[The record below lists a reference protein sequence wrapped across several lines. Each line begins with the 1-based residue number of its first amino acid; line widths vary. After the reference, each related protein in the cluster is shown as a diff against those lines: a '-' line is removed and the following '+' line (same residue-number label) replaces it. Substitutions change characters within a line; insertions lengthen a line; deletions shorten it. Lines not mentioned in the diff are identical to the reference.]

1 MIIGSEYNE
10 KYQSLFISYI
20 NQEGKTGYLQ
30 KKLHKSELFN
40 WMVSQNPTVDKNWD
54 GRYIKR
60 TPSNGKWLS
69 KERIYELIQTKLS
82 KEELNLVYESDF
94 TPSKVYLDIEIQLTS
109 DDFPDPEK
117 ALMPVNL
124 ITFCN
129 NNNDC
134 FVLSTMK
141 DPETGKHLNKDE
153 EAQINDEI
161 HKYFKDVKNDKETD
175 RKILDQ
181 QFKMNY
187 LYFETEKEMMEC
199 FFHRILPKIP
209 VITGWNVINFDWVY
223 LMNRCKRIAVDP
235 FLALPSERVVS
246 KHNKIPIHTAV
257 LDYMD
262 MVMQMKPFKV
272 IENYKLDYF
281 ANLSLKVTKLKSNH
295 KSMREAQK
303 YVAEFTK
310 YNIIDVLIVKML
322 DDKHELLDV
331 ALSLSK
337 VAQVEINKVFN
348 PVHITETLICRE
360 FLANGQKMAKD
371 GQPENA
377 NKSGT
382 YTGAFVMP
390 PIPGHYDLVAC
401 YDFASM
407 YPNVQMQFNISPDS
421 FLGKGNMRKD
431 SSDIVTKNG
440 TIFSGKKDSVTRT
453 ILDRLY
459 NKRVETKKKMKQL

>member
-1 MIIGSEYNE
+1 MIIGSEYNQ
-10 KYQSLFISYI
+10 KVQSLLISYI
-20 NQEGKTGYLQ
+20 NSEGKTGFLQ

-40 WMVSQNPTVDKNWD
+40 WTISRNPTADKNWD

-60 TPSNGKWLS
+60 TPSDGKWLS
-69 KERIYELIQTKLS
+69 KERVYELILNKLS
-82 KEELNLVYESDF
+82 QEELNMIYESDH
-94 TPSKVYLDIEIQLTS
+94 TPSKAYLDIEIELIS

-117 ALMPVNL
+117 AAMPVNL

-129 NNNDC
+129 SNNDC

-141 DPETGKHLNKDE
+141 DPESGQHLSKE
-153 EAQINDEI
+153 EETQINDEV
-161 HKYFKDVKNDKETD
+161 HEYFKNVNNDKETD
-175 RKILDQ
+175 RAILDQ
-181 QFKMNY
+181 KFKINY
-187 LYFETEKEMMEC
+187 IHFETEEDMMKC
-199 FFHRILPKIP
+199 FFHQILPKLP

-223 LMNRCKRIAVDP
+223 LMNRCKKIKIDP
-235 FLALPSERVVS
+235 FLTLPSTRVVS
-246 KHNKIPIHTAV
+246 KHNKIPLHTAV

-281 ANLSLKVTKLKSNH
+281 ANLSLKVTKLKSEH

-337 VAQVEINKVFN
+337 VARVEINKVFN

-360 FLANGQKMAKD
+360 FLSKGLRMAKD

-390 PIPGHYDLVAC
+390 PIPGHYDYVAC

-421 FLGKGNMRKD
+421 FIGVSNSRRKE
-431 SSDIVTKNG
+431 SDILTKNS
-440 TIFSGKKDSVTRT
+440 TLFSGEKDSVTRV

-459 NKRVETKKKMKQL
+459 NKRVETKAKMKQL

>member
-1 MIIGSEYNE
+1 MIIGCEYNQ
-10 KYQSLFISYI
+10 KFQSLLISYI
-20 NQEGKTGYLQ
+20 NSEGKTGFLQ

-40 WMVSQNPTVDKNWD
+40 WTISKNPTVDKNWD

-60 TPSNGKWLS
+60 TPSDGKWLS
-69 KERIYELIQTKLS
+69 KERIYELILEKLT
-82 KEELNLVYESDF
+82 KEEIDHIYESDF
-94 TPSKVYLDIEIQLTS
+94 TPNKSYLDIEIELTS
-109 DDFPDPEK
+109 DDFPDPAK
-117 ALMPVNL
+117 AEMPVNL

-129 NNNDC
+129 SNNDC

-141 DPETGKHLNKDE
+141 DPDTGKHLNKDE
-153 EAQINDEI
+153 EAQINLEI
-161 HKYFKDVKNDKETD
+161 HEYFAKVKNIKETD
-175 RKILDQ
+175 RAILDQ
-181 QFKMNY
+181 KFNINY
-187 LYFETEKEMMEC
+187 IHFNTETEMLEC
-199 FFHRILPKIP
+199 FFHKILPKLP

-223 LMNRCKRIAVDP
+223 LMNRCKRIKVDP
-235 FLALPSERVVS
+235 FLTLPSQRVVS
-246 KHNKIPIHTAV
+246 KHNKIPLHTAV

-281 ANLSLKVTKLKSNH
+281 ANLSLNVTKLKSQH

-337 VAQVEINKVFN
+337 VARVEINKVFN

-360 FLANGQKMAKD
+360 FLSKGLKMAKD

-390 PIPGHYDLVAC
+390 PIPGHYDYVAC

-421 FLGKGNMRKD
+421 FLGNSNSRLRD
-431 SSDIVTKNG
+431 TDILTKNE
-440 TIFSGKKDSVTRT
+440 TLFSGEKDSVTRV
-453 ILDRLY
+453 ILNRLY
-459 NKRVETKKKMKQL
+459 NKRVETKAKMKQL

>member
-1 MIIGSEYNE
+1 MIVASEYNE
-10 KYQSLFISYI
+10 KIQSLLVSYIAENGKISYI
-20 NQEGKTGYLQ
+20 Q

-40 WMVSQNPTVDKNWD
+40 WTISKTPTVDKNWD

-60 TPSNGKWLS
+60 TPSSGKWLS
-69 KERIYELIQTKLS
+69 KERIFELIQNKFS
-82 KEELNLVYESDF
+82 KQELDLVYESDF
-94 TPSKVYLDIEIQLTS
+94 TPSKAYLDIEIELIS
-109 DDFPDPEK
+109 DDFPEPEK
-117 ALMPVNL
+117 AAMPINL

-129 NNNDC
+129 SNNDC
-134 FVLSTMK
+134 YVLSTMK
-141 DPETGKHLNKDE
+141 DPNTGTFLTKD
-153 EAQINDEI
+153 DESNMNEFV
-161 HKYFKDVKNDKETD
+161 HDYFKKVDNDKESD

-181 QFKMNY
+181 QFNIRYM
-187 LYFETEKEMMEC
+187 YFNTEEEMMSC
-199 FFHRILPKIP
+199 FFHKILPKIP

-223 LMNRCKRIAVDP
+223 MMNRCKKIGIDP
-235 FLALPSERVVS
+235 FLNLPSERVVS

-281 ANLSLKVTKLKSNH
+281 ANLSLKVTKLKSQH

-303 YVAEFTK
+303 FVSEFTM
-310 YNIIDVLIVKML
+310 YNIIDVLLVKML

-337 VAQVEINKVFN
+337 VARVEINKVFN
-348 PVHITETLICRE
+348 PVHITETLICNE
-360 FLANGQKMAKD
+360 FLSNGLRMAKD
-371 GQPENA
+371 GKPENA

-390 PIPGHYDLVAC
+390 PIPGHYDYVAC

-421 FLGKGNMRKD
+421 FLGKGNIKRD
-431 SSDIVTKNG
+431 GTEIPTKNN
-440 TIFSGKKDSVTRT
+440 TLFSGKKDSVTRV
-453 ILDRLY
+453 ILNRLY
-459 NKRVETKKKMKQL
+459 NKRVETKKKMKNL

>member
-10 KYQSLFISYI
+10 KVQSLLISYI
-20 NQEGKTGYLQ
+20 NSEGKTGFLQ

-40 WMVSQNPTVDKNWD
+40 WTISKNPTADKNWD

-60 TPSNGKWLS
+60 TPSDGKWLS
-69 KERIYELIQTKLS
+69 KERVYELILNKLS
-82 KEELNLVYESDF
+82 QEELDMIYESDP
-94 TPSKVYLDIEIQLTS
+94 TPSKVYLDIEIELIS

-117 ALMPVNL
+117 AAMPVNL

-141 DPETGKHLNKDE
+141 HPETGKSLSKDE
-153 EAQINDEI
+153 EKQINQEVHD
-161 HKYFKDVKNDKETD
+161 YFSKVDNSKESD
-175 RKILDQ
+175 RAILDQ
-181 QFKMNY
+181 KFNINY
-187 LYFETEKEMMEC
+187 IHFQTEEEMMKC
-199 FFHRILPKIP
+199 FFHQILPKMP

-223 LMNRCKRIAVDP
+223 LMNRCKKIKVDP
-235 FLALPSERVVS
+235 FLALPSTRIVS

-281 ANLSLKVTKLKSNH
+281 ANLSLKVTKLKSEH

-337 VAQVEINKVFN
+337 VARVEINKVFN

-360 FLANGQKMAKD
+360 FLSKGLKMAKD

-390 PIPGHYDLVAC
+390 PIPGHYDYVAC

-421 FLGKGNMRKD
+421 FIGVSNSKRKE
-431 SSDIVTKNG
+431 SDILTKNS
-440 TIFSGKKDSVTRT
+440 TLFSGEKDSVTRV
-453 ILDRLY
+453 ILNRLY
-459 NKRVETKKKMKQL
+459 NKRVETKKKMKEL

>member
-1 MIIGSEYNE
+1 MIIANEYNE
-10 KYQSLFISYI
+10 KVQSLLISYI
-20 NQEGKTGYLQ
+20 NSEGKTGFLQ

-40 WMVSQNPTVDKNWD
+40 WTISKNPTTDKNWD

-60 TPSNGKWLS
+60 TPSSGKWLS
-69 KERIYELIQTKLS
+69 KERVYELILNKLS
-82 KEELNLVYESDF
+82 QEELNMIYESDY
-94 TPSKVYLDIEIQLTS
+94 TPSKVYLDIEIELIS
-109 DDFPDPEK
+109 DDFPEPEK
-117 ALMPVNL
+117 AAMPVNL

-129 NNNDC
+129 SNNDC

-141 DPETGKHLNKDE
+141 HPESGKHLTKDE
-153 EAQINDEI
+153 EKQINNEV
-161 HKYFKDVKNDKETD
+161 HEYFNKVENTKDSD
-175 RKILDQ
+175 RTVLDQ
-181 QFKMNY
+181 KFNINY
-187 LYFETEKEMMEC
+187 IHFETEVDMMKC
-199 FFHRILPKIP
+199 FFHQILPKLP

-223 LMNRCKRIAVDP
+223 LMNRCKKINVDP
-235 FLALPSERVVS
+235 FLNLPSTRIVS

-281 ANLSLKVTKLKSNH
+281 ANLSLKVTKLKSKH

-337 VAQVEINKVFN
+337 VARVEINKVFN

-360 FLANGQKMAKD
+360 FLSKGLRMAKD

-390 PIPGHYDLVAC
+390 PIPGHYDYVAC

-421 FLGKGNMRKD
+421 FIGVSNSRTKE
-431 SSDIVTKNG
+431 SDILTKNS
-440 TIFSGKKDSVTRT
+440 TLFSGEKDSVTRT
-453 ILDRLY
+453 ILNRLY
-459 NKRVETKKKMKQL
+459 NKRVETKAKMKQL